1 MNAFLPLLL
10 PILCLYCAGA
20 LAATAAAPTPATA
33 PTVAVAPAVPASPN
47 ASASTV
53 NPLTGQP
60 LAFEATQRRLE
71 QMRLE
76 TQLLE
81 EEARQAAIRSN
92 MSLVPARRSNEERRL
107 QTDMFGPAAAGGPLP
122 AVRGVAPP
130 AAAGR
135 AVAAAPTR
143 GRTPV
148 AQPTAAAPAMPA
160 GASTLPP
167 PQGPQVLAILRNGE
181 RRRAI
186 LQAGGT
192 TATVSEGED
201 WIGRRIGPITDGSV
215 TVDGVVI
222 DLPRN
227 PAVIAAVD
235 RRPPPGQP
243 QAVQANAPAA
253 VPRGPA
259 GAGPAQAFPSLPP
272 LPPLPV
278 IGPLDPRNP
287 LSAIGPQPT
296 LAMPVTAM
304 PPRPLGPG
312 VPAAMPGAPVSDLL
326 P

>member
-10 PILCLYCAGA
+10 PILCLSCAGA
-20 LAATAAAPTPATA
+20 HAAAPAGPTA
-33 PTVAVAPAVPASPN
+33 PTGTVAPAVPGSPN
-47 ASASTV
+47 ASTPTV

-92 MSLVPARRSNEERRL
+92 MSLAPARRSNEERRL
-107 QTDMFGPAAAGGPLP
+107 QADMFGPAAAGGPLP

-135 AVAAAPTR
+135 AVAATPTR
-143 GRTPV
+143 GRTPA
-148 AQPTAAAPAMPA
+148 AQPPAAAPAMPA
-160 GASTLPP
+160 GASALPP

-181 RRRAI
+181 QRRAI
-186 LQAGGT
+186 LQAGGA

-201 WIGRRIGPITDGSV
+201 WMGRRIGPITDGAV

-253 VPRGPA
+253 VPRVPTG
-259 GAGPAQAFPSLPP
+259 GGPAQTFPPLPP

-296 LAMPVTAM
+296 LAMPAPAISPRSVTPA
-304 PPRPLGPG
+304 
-312 VPAAMPGAPVSDLL
+312 VPAVMPGAPVSDLL